1 MKLLR
6 VLSEGPLQ
14 YDPEFS
20 SAVDKIK
27 DAGGTYIDSGDYGS
41 VFLLTVLLSA
51 VNVTTKFGVL
61 QIFPLSRSN
70 SMSSNAG

>member
-6 VLSEGPLQ
+6 VLSEGPLE

-20 SAVDKIK
+20 AAVDKIK

-41 VFLLTVLLSA
+41 VFLL
-51 VNVTTKFGVL
+51 N
-61 QIFPLSRSN
+61 
-70 SMSSNAG
+70 